1 MKDEIQSAVD
11 FLTNIIRSSDDV
23 NEEQTRQF
31 NANLRNL
38 LSNRYQ
44 DHWFTEKPFKG
55 SGYRCI
61 RLNHNMDPLI
71 LQAGKMCG
79 LDSTFLESS
88 FPPELTIWVDPR
100 DVSYRIGEN
109 GSVGVLYQTTKDSN
123 QETPIQQV
131 QETTSQSTSTYMV
144 QQSSDRS
151 AIHQMNRNL
160 NSTFM
165 SCKDQF
171 MNVLPSISREAV
183 HYQQYAG
190 FVSS

>member
-11 FLTNIIRSSDDV
+11 FLTNIIRSRDDV
-23 NEEQTRQF
+23 NETQTHQF
-31 NANLRNL
+31 NSNLKNL
-38 LSNRYQ
+38 LSNRYK
-44 DHWFTEKPFKG
+44 DHWFPEKPFKG

-79 LDSTFLESS
+79 LDHSFLEST

-109 GSVGVLYQTTKDSN
+109 GSVGALYETSKDS
-123 QETPIQQV
+123 QSVPETL
-131 QETTSQSTSTYMV
+131 SQSTSTYMV
-144 QQSSDRS
+144 QESNDYSFQ
-151 AIHQMNRNL
+151 QMNRNF
-160 NSTFM
+160 NSTLM
-165 SCKDQF
+165 ACKDQF
-171 MNVLPSISREAV
+171 MNVLPSIQREAA
-183 HYQQYAG
+183 HYHNFAG

>member
-11 FLTNIIRSSDDV
+11 FLTNILRSRDNT
-23 NEEQTRQF
+23 NETQTRQF
-31 NANLRNL
+31 NINLRNL

-44 DHWFTEKPFKG
+44 DHWFPEKPFKG

-79 LDSTFLESS
+79 LDYSFLESS

-100 DVSYRIGEN
+100 DVSFRIGEN
-109 GSVGVLYQTTKDSN
+109 GSVGVLYQASKD
-123 QETPIQQV
+123 TPQQV
-131 QETTSQSTSTYMV
+131 QEITPQSSPVTSSH
-144 QQSSDRS
+144 QQSSES
-151 AIHQMNRNL
+151 TFHQLNRNF
-160 NSTFM
+160 NNTFM

-171 MNVLPSISREAV
+171 MSALPSISREAV
-183 HYQQYAG
+183 NYQKLAG